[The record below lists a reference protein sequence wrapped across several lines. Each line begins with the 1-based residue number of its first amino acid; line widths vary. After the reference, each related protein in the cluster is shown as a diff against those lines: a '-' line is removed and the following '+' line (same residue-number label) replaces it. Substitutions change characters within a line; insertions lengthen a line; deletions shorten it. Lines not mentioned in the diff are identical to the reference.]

1 MGSNYKNIVKTM
13 ISDLLNNKLWRL
25 WCPDEHLR
33 CWIEKK
39 NLREQNF
46 EGEANNKLLDE
57 EDTQRSNL
65 NSKYLSLTLVLNVL
79 ILWFTFIVLH
89 TCKVRCDIAIRS
101 PSKRSR
107 SVKFQQLSRLFLSN
121 KKQHDK

>member
-1 MGSNYKNIVKTM
+1 MTTM
-13 ISDLLNNKLWRL
+13 MPRWTPQMLNWK
-25 WCPDEHLR
+25 
-33 CWIEKK
+33 IK
-39 NLREQNF
+39 NLREQNV

-79 ILWFTFIVLH
+79 ILWFVFIVLH
-89 TCKVRCDIAIRS
+89 TCKVLCDIAIRS